1 MDGPVEPGHDGVGE
15 VAETVAPVRPESD
28 FSTRK
33 LKIAFACL
41 VGLMIAGGG
50 FAQGAIGLVMQPLQ
64 HAFGWGRGEISFA
77 LTLMTWASA
86 LAMPFVGWR
95 MDKAGARKVLLITSA
110 LIGLVTLSLAATTNS
125 ILQFW
130 ASFTVLGLLNASQV
144 GYTKIISGLF
154 TRHRGK
160 AFALFTAESTI
171 VAALLPQLMKVF
183 LQHWGPAGLFV
194 ALAAIKLLLVLPI
207 MIAWLKDPETASG
220 AAPDPAL
227 LEGETLGQAL
237 RMREFWLMTLA
248 NAGGG
253 TVIYGLLPHLV
264 PMMQGAGLSL
274 SAAVNASSLMAVA
287 NIVGQLSAG
296 VVIDR
301 VNPPKVAGAYL
312 CLFLVGV
319 LLISRASAA
328 TGPLPLYAGVILM
341 GLGGGSQMPMR
352 NYFFTRYF
360 GIKGFAAI
368 LSTFMSISAVLTA
381 PAPLVIGLI
390 YDRTHSYAG
399 AFVMFMVAAAISI
412 VTFFL
417 LPRYRYGGP
426 PTTAAA

>member
-1 MDGPVEPGHDGVGE
+1 M
-15 VAETVAPVRPESD
+15 AEAADPAAPAVIESD
-28 FSTRK
+28 VSGRK

-50 FAQGAIGLVMQPLQ
+50 FAQGAMGLVMQPLQ

-77 LTLMTWASA
+77 LTLMTWATA
-86 LAMPFVGWR
+86 LATPFMGWR
-95 MDKAGARKVLLITSA
+95 MDRSGARKLLLVTSG
-110 LIGLVTLSLAATTNS
+110 LIALVTLSLAATTNS

-130 ASFTVLGLLNASQV
+130 ASFTVLGVLNASQI

-171 VAALLPQLMKVF
+171 VAAVLPQVMKVF
-183 LQHWGPAGLFV
+183 LQDWGWVGLFA
-194 ALAAIKLLLVLPI
+194 ALAGVKLLLAMPI
-207 MIAWLKDPETASG
+207 LIAWLKDPDPAPG

-237 RMREFWLMTLA
+237 KTRAFWLMTLA

-253 TVIYGLLPHLV
+253 LVIYGLLPHLV

-274 SAAVNASSLMAVA
+274 AAAVNAASLMAVS

-296 VVIDR
+296 VVVDR
-301 VNPPKVAGAYL
+301 VQTPKVAGAYL
-312 CLFLVGV
+312 CLFLAGV
-319 LLISRASAA
+319 YLISRASAA
-328 TGPLPLYAGVILM
+328 TGPAPLYIGVILM

-360 GIKGFAAI
+360 GLKGFGAI
-368 LSTFMSISAVLTA
+368 LGTFTSISALITA
-381 PAPLVIGLI
+381 PAPWVIGMI
-390 YDRTHSYAG
+390 YDRTHSYGG
-399 AFVMFMVAAAISI
+399 AFAMFMVAAAISI
-412 VTFFL
+412 ATFFV
-417 LPRYRYGGP
+417 LPPYRYGGP
-426 PTTAAA
+426 PPGPPPSGAR

>member
-1 MDGPVEPGHDGVGE
+1 
-15 VAETVAPVRPESD
+15 VAEPATQAEARPESD

-50 FAQGAIGLVMQPLQ
+50 FAQGAMGLVMQPLQ

-77 LTLMTWASA
+77 LTLMTWATA
-86 LAMPFVGWR
+86 LATPFVGWR
-95 MDKAGARKVLLITSA
+95 MDRAGTRKWLLITSA
-110 LIGLVTLSLAATTNS
+110 LIALVTLSLAATTNS

-130 ASFTVLGLLNASQV
+130 VSFTVLGVLNASQV

-171 VAALLPQLMKVF
+171 VAAVLPQLMRVF
-183 LQHWGPAGLFV
+183 LQDWGWAGLFV
-194 ALAAIKLLLVLPI
+194 ALAGIKLVLAMPI
-207 MIAWLKDPETASG
+207 LIAWLKDPEPAPGSV
-220 AAPDPAL
+220 PDPAL
-227 LEGETLGQAL
+227 QEGETLGQAL
-237 RMREFWLMTLA
+237 KTREFWLMTVA

-274 SAAVNASSLMAVA
+274 AAAINASSLMAVA
-287 NIVGQLSAG
+287 NVAGQLSAG

-301 VNPPKVAGAYL
+301 VQTPKVAGAYL

-319 LLISRASAA
+319 FLISRASAA
-328 TGPLPLYAGVILM
+328 TGPLPLYAGVVLM

-360 GIKGFAAI
+360 GLKGFAAI
-368 LSTFMSISAVLTA
+368 LGAFTSISALITA
-381 PAPLVIGLI
+381 PAPFVIGLI
-390 YDRTHSYAG
+390 YDRTHSYSG
-399 AFVMFMVAAAISI
+399 AFGMFMVAAAISI
-412 VTFFL
+412 VTFFV

-426 PTTAAA
+426 PAKAPA

>member
-1 MDGPVEPGHDGVGE
+1 MAEPATQ
-15 VAETVAPVRPESD
+15 AEARPESD

-50 FAQGAIGLVMQPLQ
+50 FAQGAMGLVMQPLQ

-77 LTLMTWASA
+77 LTLMTWATA
-86 LAMPFVGWR
+86 LATPFVGWR
-95 MDKAGARKVLLITSA
+95 MDRAGTRKWLLITSA
-110 LIGLVTLSLAATTNS
+110 LIALVTLSLAATTNS

-130 ASFTVLGLLNASQV
+130 VSFTVLGVLNASQV

-171 VAALLPQLMKVF
+171 VAAVLPQLMRVF
-183 LQHWGPAGLFV
+183 LQDWGWAGLFV
-194 ALAAIKLLLVLPI
+194 ALAGIKLVLAMPI
-207 MIAWLKDPETASG
+207 LIAWLKDPQPAPGSV
-220 AAPDPAL
+220 PDPAL
-227 LEGETLGQAL
+227 QEGETLGQAL
-237 RMREFWLMTLA
+237 KTREFWLMTVA

-274 SAAVNASSLMAVA
+274 AAAINASSLMAVA
-287 NIVGQLSAG
+287 NVAGQLSAG

-301 VNPPKVAGAYL
+301 VQTPKVAGAYL

-319 LLISRASAA
+319 FLISRASAA
-328 TGPLPLYAGVILM
+328 TGPLPLYAGVVLM

-360 GIKGFAAI
+360 GLKGFAAI
-368 LSTFMSISAVLTA
+368 LGAFTSISALITA
-381 PAPLVIGLI
+381 PAPFVIGLI
-390 YDRTHSYAG
+390 YDRTHSYSG
-399 AFVMFMVAAAISI
+399 AFGMFMVAAAISI
-412 VTFFL
+412 VTFFV

-426 PTTAAA
+426 PAKAPA